1 MSNFH
6 VPVIENGSAVT
17 LHFSLLLTNGEVID
31 SNFDQE
37 PPSFKLGDGSML
49 PGFERL
55 LLGLGTGDDI
65 EEVLQPEQA
74 FGAVNQGNLHRFP
87 VAKFEQ
93 LLEDELIPTEVGSV
107 VCFKDPKGF
116 DLSGV
121 VTDIN
126 DDSIGIDFNHPLAG
140 KQIIF
145 RARIISVIP
154 ASVDAIEIK
163 L

>member
-1 MSNFH
+1 M
-6 VPVIENGSAVT
+6 T
-17 LHFSLLLTNGEVID
+17 LHFSLLLTSGEVID
-31 SNFDQE
+31 SNFEQE

-49 PGFERL
+49 PGFEGL

-65 EEVLQPEQA
+65 EELLQPEQA
-74 FGAVNQGNLHRFP
+74 FGTANQGNFHRFP

-93 LLEDELIPTEVGSV
+93 LLEDELIPTEVGSM

-121 VTDIN
+121 VTNIS

-145 RARIISVIP
+145 RAKIISVIP
-154 ASVDAIEIK
+154 ANIDAVEVK

>member
-6 VPVIENGSAVT
+6 VPVIENGSVVT
-17 LHFSLLLTNGEVID
+17 LHFSLLLTSGEVID
-31 SNFDQE
+31 SNFERE
-37 PPSFKLGDGSML
+37 PPSFKLGDGSLL

-55 LLGLGTGDDI
+55 LLGLRTGDDI
-65 EEVLQPEQA
+65 EEFLQPEQA
-74 FGAVNQGNLHRFP
+74 FGTVNQGNFHRFP

-93 LLEDELIPTEVGSV
+93 LLEDELIPAEAGSI

-121 VTDIN
+121 VTDIS

-154 ASVDAIEIK
+154 ASIDAVEVK

>member
-6 VPVIENGSAVT
+6 VPVIENGSVVT
-17 LHFSLLLTNGEVID
+17 LHFSLLLTSGEVID
-31 SNFDQE
+31 SNFERE

-55 LLGLGTGDDI
+55 LLGLRTGDDI
-65 EEVLQPEQA
+65 EEFLQPEQA
-74 FGAVNQGNLHRFP
+74 FGTVNQGNFHRFP

-93 LLEDELIPTEVGSV
+93 LLEDELIPAEAGSI

-121 VTDIN
+121 VTDIS

-154 ASVDAIEIK
+154 ASIDAVEVK

>member
-1 MSNFH
+1 M
-6 VPVIENGSAVT
+6 T
-17 LHFSLLLTNGEVID
+17 LHFSLLLTSGEVID
-31 SNFDQE
+31 SNFEQE

-49 PGFERL
+49 PGFEGV

-65 EEVLQPEQA
+65 EELLQPEQA
-74 FGAVNQGNLHRFP
+74 FGTVNQGNFHQFP

-93 LLEDELIPTEVGSV
+93 LLEDELIPTEVGSI

-121 VTDIN
+121 VTDIS
-126 DDSIGIDFNHPLAG
+126 DGLIGIDFNHPLAG

-154 ASVDAIEIK
+154 ASIDAVEVK

>member
-1 MSNFH
+1 M
-6 VPVIENGSAVT
+6 T
-17 LHFSLLLTNGEVID
+17 LHFSLLLTSGEVID
-31 SNFDQE
+31 SNFEQE
-37 PPSFKLGDGSML
+37 PPSFKLGDGCML

-65 EEVLQPEQA
+65 EELLQPEQA
-74 FGAVNQGNLHRFP
+74 FGTANQGNFHRFP

-93 LLEDELIPTEVGSV
+93 LLEDELIPTEVGSM

-121 VTDIN
+121 VTDIS
-126 DDSIGIDFNHPLAG
+126 DGLIGIDFNHPLAG

-154 ASVDAIEIK
+154 ANIDAVEVK

>member
-1 MSNFH
+1 M
-6 VPVIENGSAVT
+6 T
-17 LHFSLLLTNGEVID
+17 LHFSLLLTSGEVID
-31 SNFDQE
+31 SNFEQE

-65 EEVLQPEQA
+65 EELLQPEQA
-74 FGAVNQGNLHRFP
+74 FGTVNQGNFHRFP

-93 LLEDELIPTEVGSV
+93 LLEDELIPAEAGSI

-121 VTDIN
+121 VTDIS

-154 ASVDAIEIK
+154 ANIDAVEVK

>member
-6 VPVIENGSAVT
+6 VPVIENGSVVT
-17 LHFSLLLTNGEVID
+17 LHFSLLLTSGEVID
-31 SNFDQE
+31 SNFEQE

-65 EEVLQPEQA
+65 EELLQPDQA
-74 FGAVNQGNLHRFP
+74 FGTVNQGNFHRFP

-93 LLEDELIPTEVGSV
+93 LLEDELLPPEVGSM

-121 VTDIN
+121 VTNIS
-126 DDSIGIDFNHPLAG
+126 DDAIGIDFNHPLAG
-140 KQIIF
+140 NQIIF
-145 RARIISVIP
+145 RARIISGIP
-154 ASVDAIEIK
+154 ANIDAVEVK

>member
-1 MSNFH
+1 
-6 VPVIENGSAVT
+6 
-17 LHFSLLLTNGEVID
+17 
-31 SNFDQE
+31 
-37 PPSFKLGDGSML
+37 ML

-65 EEVLQPEQA
+65 EELLQPEQA
-74 FGAVNQGNLHRFP
+74 FGTVNQGNFHQFP

-93 LLEDELIPTEVGSV
+93 LLEDELIPTEVGSM

-121 VTDIN
+121 VTNIS

-154 ASVDAIEIK
+154 ANIDAVEVK

>member
-1 MSNFH
+1 M
-6 VPVIENGSAVT
+6 T
-17 LHFSLLLTNGEVID
+17 LHFSLLLTSGEVID
-31 SNFDQE
+31 SNFEQE

-65 EEVLQPEQA
+65 EELLQPEQA
-74 FGAVNQGNLHRFP
+74 FGTVNQGNFHRFP

-93 LLEDELIPTEVGSV
+93 LLEDELIPTEVGSM
-107 VCFKDPKGF
+107 VCFKYPKGF
-116 DLSGV
+116 DLAGV
-121 VTDIN
+121 VTNIS

-145 RARIISVIP
+145 RAKIISVIP
-154 ASVDAIEIK
+154 ANIDAVEVK

>member
-1 MSNFH
+1 M
-6 VPVIENGSAVT
+6 T
-17 LHFSLLLTNGEVID
+17 LHFSLLLTSGEVID
-31 SNFDQE
+31 SNFERE

-55 LLGLGTGDDI
+55 LLGLRTGDDI
-65 EEVLQPEQA
+65 EEFLQPEQA
-74 FGAVNQGNLHRFP
+74 FGTVNQGNFHRFP

-93 LLEDELIPTEVGSV
+93 LLEDELIPAEAGSI

-121 VTDIN
+121 VTDIS

-154 ASVDAIEIK
+154 ASIDTVEVK

>member
-1 MSNFH
+1 M
-6 VPVIENGSAVT
+6 
-17 LHFSLLLTNGEVID
+17 
-31 SNFDQE
+31 
-37 PPSFKLGDGSML
+37 
-49 PGFERL
+49 
-55 LLGLGTGDDI
+55 
-65 EEVLQPEQA
+65 
-74 FGAVNQGNLHRFP
+74 
-87 VAKFEQ
+87 
-93 LLEDELIPTEVGSV
+93 

-121 VTDIN
+121 VTNIS

-154 ASVDAIEIK
+154 ANIDAVEVK